1 MNRRRASETRHAN
14 AVRRLPLVPTLV
26 ALLTL
31 FVGSVALASV
41 LGGAAFPLPVVARA
55 FGHHVTPRF
64 VTAPVRMP
72 SPLDK
77 TQILESADIS
87 DILWQRV
94 PRICLAALVGAS
106 LAVAGAA
113 LQGILGNPLADPYT
127 VGVSSGASV
136 GAGAAFLLGIDGA
149 LNGFALPLCA
159 FFAALLTILLV
170 FGISRIGG
178 KLQTTGFL
186 LAGIVVGSFL
196 WSVTTLLLSLNAQTQ
211 RPILN
216 FLMGQFDRAD
226 WQSVHLLA
234 LFSGLCF
241 AAFYAMNKGLDAF
254 SFGEDT
260 ARSVGVSVERF
271 KAGTLALAALLTAVS
286 VSVSGIVGFVGL
298 VVPHLA
304 RSLVG
309 PAHRSVLP
317 VSAVMGATLAVCADL
332 LARTLRPGEE
342 IPVGVITALLG
353 APFFCVLLRRQMG
366 R

>member
-1 MNRRRASETRHAN
+1 MSRTIETPLLPRRDT
-14 AVRRLPLVPTLV
+14 VRRLPLVPTLI
-26 ALLTL
+26 ALCVV
-31 FVGSVALASV
+31 FVGSVVVAGTIGTETYPA
-41 LGGAAFPLPVVARA
+41 PVVARA
-55 FGHHVTPRF
+55 LAHHIFPQWVSVPAS
-64 VTAPVRMP
+64 VP
-72 SPLDK
+72 SLDH
-77 TQILESADIS
+77 TTTLTGEYLSTT
-87 DILWQRV
+87 LWLRV

-136 GAGAAFLLGIDGA
+136 GAGAAFILGIDAA

-159 FFAALLTILLV
+159 FAAALLTMLLV

-196 WSVTTLLLSLNAQTQ
+196 WSVTTLLLSLNAKNQ

-226 WQSVHLLA
+226 WQSVHILA
-234 LFSGLCF
+234 LFFALCF
-241 AAFYAMNKGLDAF
+241 AAFYAMKKGLDAF

-304 RSLVG
+304 RSVVG

-317 VSAVMGATLAVCADL
+317 VSAVMGAILAVCADL